1 MKKFS
6 LTTILAGFLLFAGLT
21 AGSVQ
26 ADSNSASMS
35 PTDTGDIATTVQPA
49 LSYRLKWRYPFTSLK
64 KTGVHPWWGQ
74 NFGITGF
81 RRSNHLVS
89 YFHDGW
95 DFGHS
100 QVGYSLVH
108 VIHQGTVYR
117 VAYDNGLGWFV
128 WVVSKDN
135 YVEIYQEGFK
145 RKKDIKVKPGQHV
158 KLGQRIGR
166 LTGSHL
172 HSGVSKTNKK
182 YINEHG
188 YPCGSWYKNNGTWLN
203 PIKLIQKGK

>member
-81 RRSNHLVS
+81 RRSNHPVS

-95 DFGHS
+95 DFSHS
-100 QVGYSLVH
+100 QAGYSPVH
-108 VIHQGTVYR
+108 AIHQGTVYR
-117 VAYDNGLGWFV
+117 VAYGNGLGWFV
-128 WVVSKDN
+128 WVVSKDIMLKFTKKVLN
-135 YVEIYQEGFK
+135 VK
-145 RKKDIKVKPGQHV
+145 RILKSS
-158 KLGQRIGR
+158 LA
-166 LTGSHL
+166 SM
-172 HSGVSKTNKK
+172 SN
-182 YINEHG
+182 
-188 YPCGSWYKNNGTWLN
+188 
-203 PIKLIQKGK
+203 